1 MCGIAGIF
9 NFNQQPVSTATLK
22 AMTDA
27 IAHRGPDG
35 EGQYTDGHVG
45 LGHRRLAILDVSANG
60 AQPMASH
67 NKEWTIIFNGCIYN
81 FPELKKE
88 LQEKGHVFVSTS
100 DTEVIAEG
108 LAEYG
113 PSFFERL
120 DGMFAIAAWHKT
132 KKELWLSR
140 DRFGV
145 KPLYYWH
152 KGPVFLFAS
161 EIKVFMQH
169 PAFTVELNPVA
180 LNEYFTFQNVF
191 AYYTLFKGVTM
202 LPPANTMKICVDEP
216 DYRHHS
222 WWDYDFTSP
231 DNTMTAEDASSET
244 ERLLSKAVSRQMI
257 ADVPVGS
264 YLSGGMD
271 SGSLSVLASR
281 HVNRLYTFTAG
292 FEMSEVHGTEV
303 GFDERLDAELTA
315 NFIKSEHYEQVINA
329 GDIRWSLPRVVWHL
343 EDLRVGMSYPN
354 YYISR
359 LASKFVKVC
368 LQGTGGDELYGGY
381 PWRYYRVFKSL
392 NAPEFFN
399 SYYGFWQRLVMDDA
413 KPGLFQPNLLTQMDI
428 EAPRKVFERV
438 FTFNPNLRY
447 NTPEEHIQNSLY
459 FEIKTFLPGL
469 LLVGDKLAMANGLE
483 ERFPFLDNE
492 LVRFAQTI
500 PVRYKLAN
508 LENMKRLDENL
519 AGNKHALFQQYD
531 DGKNVLRNA
540 MSHILPGKIINR
552 KKQGFSAP
560 DESWYRGEN
569 AAYVKELLLGKN
581 IASHA
586 FIQPAFIEKTIYEHY
601 EKRINH
607 RLLLWSLMNF
617 EWWCRLFLNNERI
630 L

>member
-9 NFNQQPVSTATLK
+9 NFNRQPVSHQTLK

-35 EGQYTDGHVG
+35 EGIFTDEYVG
-45 LGHRRLAILDVSANG
+45 LGHRRLAILDVSSNG
-60 AQPMASH
+60 AQPMTSH
-67 NKEWTIIFNGCIYN
+67 NNEWVIIFNGCIYN
-81 FPELKKE
+81 FQTLKKE
-88 LQEKGHVFVSTS
+88 LQSKGHQFISTS

-113 PSFFERL
+113 TSFFERL
-120 DGMFAIAAWHKT
+120 DGMFAIAAWHKS

-140 DRFGV
+140 DRFGI

-152 KGPVFLFAS
+152 QGSVLLFAS
-161 EIKVFMQH
+161 EIKAFMQH
-169 PAFTVELNPVA
+169 PDFKVELNPVA

-202 LPPANTMKICVDEP
+202 LPPANTIKISVTEP

-222 WWDYDFTSP
+222 WWDYNFTEP
-231 DNTMTAEDASSET
+231 DNNMSAEEACTET
-244 ERLLSKAVSRQMI
+244 ERLLDKAVERQMI

-271 SGSLSVLASR
+271 SGSLSVLASK
-281 HVNRLYTFTAG
+281 HVKRMYTFTAG
-292 FEMSEVHGTEV
+292 FEMSEVQGNEI
-303 GFDERLDAELTA
+303 GFDERVDAELTA
-315 NFIKSEHYEQVINA
+315 NFIKSEHYEQVLNA

-392 NAPEFFN
+392 NAPDFFDN
-399 SYYGFWQRLVMDDA
+399 YYGFWQRLVTDED
-413 KPGLFQPNLLTQMDI
+413 KPRLFQPHIQSQIDI
-428 EAPRKVFERV
+428 NAPRQVFERV
-438 FTFNPNLRY
+438 FTFNKNLKY

-492 LVRFAQTI
+492 LVNFAQKI
-500 PVRYKLAN
+500 PVKYKLIN
-508 LENMKRLDENL
+508 LENMKRIDENM
-519 AGNKHALFQQYD
+519 AGNKRALFQQHN

-540 MSHILPGKIINR
+540 MSNILPERIVNR

-581 IASHA
+581 IACHQ
-586 FIQPAFIEKTIYEHY
+586 FIQPSYIEKTIYEHC

-617 EWWCRLFLNNERI
+617 EWWCRLFLQNEKI
-630 L
+630 